1 METPISRQYG
11 LLGVF
16 SLLTRR
22 HLTHGFWL
30 FSTLHGMLAVAF
42 VLVSLSLFQVGAPA
56 CLPNP
61 RSLSQRRNVTHD
73 GESYPI
79 GLWVNDWDAAY
90 VTSGVV
96 HILMEDFWELEFT
109 GSTTLVF
116 GVRDPRA

>member
-1 METPISRQYG
+1 
-11 LLGVF
+11 
-16 SLLTRR
+16 
-22 HLTHGFWL
+22 
-30 FSTLHGMLAVAF
+30 MLAVAF

-96 HILMEDFWELEFT
+96 HILMEDFWELEFYRKHHLSFSGAGPKSVGKT
-109 GSTTLVF
+109 FRESLLTRSCWATTS
-116 GVRDPRA
+116 

>member
-1 METPISRQYG
+1 
-11 LLGVF
+11 
-16 SLLTRR
+16 
-22 HLTHGFWL
+22 
-30 FSTLHGMLAVAF
+30 MLAVAF

-116 GVRDPRA
+116 RVRDPRA

>member
-1 METPISRQYG
+1 
-11 LLGVF
+11 
-16 SLLTRR
+16 
-22 HLTHGFWL
+22 
-30 FSTLHGMLAVAF
+30 MLAVAF
-42 VLVSLSLFQVGAPA
+42 VLFSFNLFQVGAPA

-96 HILMEDFWELEFT
+96 HILIEDFWEPCARLSVSKTSREWALARSCWAT
-109 GSTTLVF
+109 MS
-116 GVRDPRA
+116 